1 MTMAE
6 RAESTQKAEVWRL
19 EGGGGG
25 WRLGGAEANFA
36 GDGVDV
42 EGAAAGPDACAE
54 RMFALLFDDDGNVGL
69 DLAGD
74 GVGGEMECRIGRNAE
89 LHGAG
94 GGLEIPIAGG
104 AGIALHIDAARRG
117 VRFHVAGSA
126 FDAHGAAGGGRFD
139 ASAGPGDLRG
149 AGKSADAD
157 IALDVGD
164 GHGAG
169 SAVCAEIVADVVGAN
184 GTADAERT
192 IEAAGGGRSHGAA
205 GASQSGEEQRERDR
219 YGEITTLHYSSAR
232 VQANP
237 APVY

>member
-19 EGGGGG
+19 EGGGG

-36 GDGVDV
+36 GDGVDFDA
-42 EGAAAGPDACAE
+42 AAAGPDARAE

-69 DLAGD
+69 DFAGD
-74 GVGGEMECRIGRNAE
+74 GVGGKMEIRVGGNAE

-104 AGIALHIDAARRG
+104 AGIALHVDAAGCG
-117 VRFHVAGSA
+117 VRFHVAGRA
-126 FDAHGAAGGGRFD
+126 FDAHGAAGGGSFD
-139 ASAGPGDLRG
+139 ASAGLGDLRG

-169 SAVCAEIVADVVGAN
+169 SAVGAEIVADIVGAN
-184 GTADAERT
+184 G
-192 IEAAGGGRSHGAA
+192 AA
-205 GASQSGEEQRERDR
+205 
-219 YGEITTLHYSSAR
+219 
-232 VQANP
+232 
-237 APVY
+237 